1 MVALTGG
8 WVKGDAYPTPGG
20 VGGVAMLHLTI
31 EGMTCGHCVANVK
44 AALEAVSGVT
54 RADVDLKPGKARV
67 EGTASVQALCA
78 AVAEEGYTARVSE

>member
-1 MVALTGG
+1 
-8 WVKGDAYPTPGG
+8 
-20 VGGVAMLHLTI
+20 
-31 EGMTCGHCVANVK
+31 VK